1 MSRESIPQDAALRL
15 QLAVIAG
22 NEPATSCLEI
32 RSKRARGPGMQ
43 QDFIPV
49 RELDRAARCA
59 INRGQMTDTYVGVA
73 PRTQRKGSADAIE
86 RVWCLWA
93 DCDGPAALDRL
104 RAFRPMP
111 SIVIRTGSEK
121 HVHAYWPLRGPT
133 PPDWA
138 QRANRRLA
146 LALGADE
153 KATDPARILRASG
166 TLSHKYA
173 PPRPVVCTRLE
184 LDAFTL
190 DQVVG
195 RLPDDP
201 RYLTPSRWVREPI
214 ASDPSS
220 VVDGLARTVREARVG
235 NRNAALFWAACRIR
249 ECAEHGELDG
259 DQAREA
265 LRDAALAAGLGEQ
278 ETDRTLDS
286 ALDMR
291 AAA

>member
-1 MSRESIPQDAALRL
+1 MSRVSIPQDVALRL
-15 QLAVIAG
+15 QLAAIAG
-22 NEPATSCLEI
+22 NEPATSYFEI
-32 RSKRARGPGMQ
+32 RSKRASGPGMQ
-43 QDFIPV
+43 QDFIPIQ
-49 RELDRAARCA
+49 ELDRAARSA
-59 INRGQMTDTYVGVA
+59 INRGQMTDTYVGAA
-73 PRTQRKGSADAIE
+73 PRTQRKGSTDAIE

-93 DCDGPAALDRL
+93 DGDGPSALDRL
-104 RAFRPMP
+104 RDMRPMP
-111 SIVIRTGSEK
+111 SIVIRTGSEN
-121 HVHAYWPLRGPT
+121 HAHAYWPLRGPT

-166 TLSHKYA
+166 TLSHKSS

-195 RLPDDP
+195 HLPDDP
-201 RYLTPSRWVREPI
+201 RYLTPSRCIREPI
-214 ASDPSS
+214 ATDPSS
-220 VVDGLARTVREARVG
+220 LVDGLARTVREAQVG
-235 NRNAALFWAACRIR
+235 NRNAVLFWAACRIR
-249 ECAEHGELDG
+249 ERTELGQLDD

-265 LRDAALAAGLGEQ
+265 LRDSALAAGLGEQ

-286 ALDMR
+286 ALDTR
-291 AAA
+291 VAA